1 MESIYMNAGSLAE
14 ELVQV
19 LNEANDNDDG
29 RAGQPDEKEIS
40 QQVHSK
46 IDECAHRSILPRSGS
61 LRRQALQLA
70 MVDSA

>member
-1 MESIYMNAGSLAE
+1 MESVYMKAGLLAE

-19 LNEANDNDDG
+19 LNEADDNDDG
-29 RAGQPDEKEIS
+29 RAGQPDEKEVC

-46 IDECAHRSILPRSGS
+46 IDECAHTSILPRSGS
-61 LRRQALQLA
+61 LRRQALRLA

>member
-1 MESIYMNAGSLAE
+1 MESVYINAALLAE
-14 ELVQV
+14 EFVQV
-19 LNEANDNDDG
+19 LNKADDNDDG
-29 RAGQPDEKEIS
+29 RAGQPDEKEVR

-70 MVDSA
+70 MLDSA